1 MLVNV
6 GVHRGL
12 FSESFFTKDPAGAMS
27 CHDSVTDLLLRHGRV
42 TFDSCTSKNDFTK
55 IIESP
60 LVLTYWEKIL
70 NKSTVTE
77 KIPGKDVPW
86 WKITSTSD
94 LASRNDD
101 LAVLLVELDAA
112 QHIFSMKDTL
122 SLERYGVS
130 VTRCDITG
138 VPSPLGDLVR
148 IGNCRYEYQ
157 ELDQN
162 TVKRDY
168 IEPFLEESSRTVIMD
183 KFVSNVLDHTGLR
196 WFWRLLKNSRSNH
209 GQRKLEIITMIPG
222 SNKQEDTA
230 RIRRLQKSHKA
241 LAHNYLGGGS
251 NLESITIHCL
261 TGEQWG
267 DNGKHDRHIRFDDRV
282 IEISSGCEVLYA
294 PQNTDAN
301 FTYWVKGARH
311 SAYTK
316 ITSEERRASK
326 AALYSRCAV
335 IRNGKLEMKIISN
348 RPEWKAKGG
357 LTGIDSIN

>member
-12 FSESFFTKDPAGAMS
+12 FSESFFTKDPGGAKR
-27 CHDSVTDLLLRHGRV
+27 CHANVTDLLLRHGRV

-55 IIESP
+55 IVESQP
-60 LVLTYWEKIL
+60 VLPYWEKIL

-101 LAVLLVELDAA
+101 LAVLLVEFDAA

-122 SLERYGVS
+122 SLEHYGVS

-138 VPSPLGDLVR
+138 VPSPLDSLVG
-148 IGNCRYEYQ
+148 IGNYRYEYQ

-162 TVKRDY
+162 TVRRDY
-168 IEPFLEESSRTVIMD
+168 IEPFLKESSRTVIMD
-183 KFVSNVLDHTGLR
+183 KFVGHVLDHDDLQ
-196 WFWRLLKNSRSNH
+196 WFWRLLKDHRSNH
-209 GQRKLEIITMIPG
+209 GQRELEIITMIPKRNPPNEG
-222 SNKQEDTA
+222 DPIQLLRE
-230 RIRRLQKSHKA
+230 LHEA
-241 LAHNYLGGGS
+241 LADNYLDGDS
-251 NLESITIHCL
+251 NLESITIRWL
-261 TGEQWG
+261 TKKRWG
-267 DNGKHDRHIRFDDRV
+267 AEGKHDRHIRFDDRV

-294 PQNTDAN
+294 PQKTDVR
-301 FTYWVKGARH
+301 FTYCVKDARH

-316 ITSEERRASK
+316 ITSEEKRASK
-326 AALYSRCAV
+326 AAFYNGCAV
-335 IRNGKLEMKIISN
+335 TRNGKIEVEITSA
-348 RPEWKAKGG
+348 RSEQKAKNGS
-357 LTGIDSIN
+357 TGVDSMN